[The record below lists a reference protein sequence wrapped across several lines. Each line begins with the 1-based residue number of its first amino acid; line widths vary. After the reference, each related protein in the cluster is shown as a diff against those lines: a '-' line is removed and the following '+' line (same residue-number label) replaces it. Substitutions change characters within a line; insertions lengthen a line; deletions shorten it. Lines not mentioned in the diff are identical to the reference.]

1 MPITFVDEKG
11 KTIKRGKVELKKRE
25 KENPEGKVK
34 EKEEKEKVKKK
45 KSKTPFDFW
54 TLFDKREVC
63 VKLIDGECFHGTLR
77 ANIAQRYDVLLH
89 VKNNERIST
98 LLIRKD
104 VIRLLES
111 DEEIFP
117 VLKKG

>member
-1 MPITFVDEKG
+1 MTIVLVDS
-11 KTIKRGKVELKKRE
+11 RGKVLSRKKTQAQKRE
-25 KENPEGKVK
+25 KENPE
-34 EKEEKEKVKKK
+34 EKEEKK

-54 TLFDKREVC
+54 TLFDKREVS
-63 VKLIDGECFHGTLR
+63 VTLIDGECFHGRLR
-77 ANIAQRYDVLLH
+77 SHISQRYDILLH
-89 VKNNERIST
+89 VKNNKGIST

>member
-1 MPITFVDEKG
+1 MTIVLVDAKG
-11 KTIKRGKVELKKRE
+11 RVLSRNKTQAR
-25 KENPEGKVK
+25 ENPGKVK
-34 EKEEKEKVKKK
+34 EKEEKK

-54 TLFDKREVC
+54 TLFDKREVYIEL
-63 VKLIDGECFHGTLR
+63 VDGQRFHGTLR
-77 ANIAQRYDVLLH
+77 ANLAQRYDVLLH

-104 VIRLLES
+104 VIKLLES

>member
-1 MPITFVDEKG
+1 MTIVLVDA
-11 KTIKRGKVELKKRE
+11 RGKVLSRKKTQAQKRE
-25 KENPEGKVK
+25 KENPE
-34 EKEEKEKVKKK
+34 EKEEKK

-54 TLFDKREVC
+54 TLFDKREVS
-63 VKLIDGECFHGTLR
+63 VTLIDGECFHGRLR
-77 ANIAQRYDVLLH
+77 SHISQRYDILLH
-89 VKNNERIST
+89 VKNNKGIST

>member
-1 MPITFVDEKG
+1 MPVTYYKG
-11 KTIKRGKVELKKRE
+11 GKMIKREKLELKKRE
-25 KENPEGKVK
+25 EKNSEGKVK
-34 EKEEKEKVKKK
+34 EKEEKEKEEKK

-54 TLFDKREVC
+54 TLFDKREVS
-63 VKLIDGECFHGTLR
+63 VTLIDGECFHGRLR
-77 ANIAQRYDVLLH
+77 SHISQRYDILLH
-89 VKNNERIST
+89 VKNNKGIST